1 MFKLTLEKKK
11 FKGLCYVC
19 FQRAK
24 LKDRKYN
31 FLTKNMIIIREKKIM
46 PCPKLKAVYI
56 ALTFVFKWSKI
67 VGDKHIDHLILTWR
81 HHMNKSPITLRH
93 HMNKNGTF
101 FFKKKSVNAFYP

>member
-81 HHMNKSPITLRH
+81 HHMNK
-93 HMNKNGTF
+93 NGSF
-101 FFKKKSVNAFYP
+101 FF